1 MTKVAE
7 KSAPPINNNL
17 KNLKSFRGAKA
28 LAPGETA
35 KLPEAPAKLGEEIP
49 KADITNQAKTLN
61 AAEEVKPE
69 TTQPTEA
76 PSKSQSS
83 EVLSKAA
90 SVAKAIAKA
99 PVMPIIVPTDTK
111 KIEAKIADKKADAPV
126 HFIKKP
132 AVIFIEGFSM
142 FGISNGDGIT
152 DMADNYPGAKK
163 FSWEEHGKIM
173 DEIKKHSP
181 DQPVVLVGHSFGGD
195 TAIEVANELNSPK
208 NGFRSVDLLVSI
220 DAVGMNKTIIPVNVK
235 SNLNYFG
242 EGLIPFVHGD
252 PTVARNTKYTDVT
265 NELRNDMHSKMDDS
279 PEIQFEIFNK
289 INDVLGS
296 HGEEDIFIEIS
307 ETNQIKDVLEALKKS
322 L

>member
-7 KSAPPINNNL
+7 KIAPPINNNL
-17 KNLKSFRGAKA
+17 KNVKSFRGSKA
-28 LAPGETA
+28 LAPGET
-35 KLPEAPAKLGEEIP
+35 PKLGEELP

-61 AAEEVKPE
+61 AAEEAKP
-69 TTQPTEA
+69 QPQSTEA
-76 PSKSQSS
+76 PSKSSSS
-83 EVLSKAA
+83 EVLNKAA

-99 PVMPIIVPTDTK
+99 PVMPIILPTDTK
-111 KIEAKIADKKADAPV
+111 KIEAKIADKKVEAPL

-142 FGISNGDGIT
+142 FGVSNGDGIK

-163 FSWEEHGKIM
+163 FSWEEHGKIIE
-173 DEIKKHSP
+173 EIKKHAP

-235 SNLNYFG
+235 SNLNFFG

-252 PTVARNTKYTDVT
+252 PTVARNTKYTEVT
-265 NELRNDMHSKMDDS
+265 NELRSDMHSKMDDN
-279 PEIQFEIFNK
+279 PEVQFEIFNK

-307 ETNQIKDVLEALKKS
+307 ETNQIKDVLEAIKNS

>member
-7 KSAPPINNNL
+7 KIAPPLNNNL
-17 KNLKSFRGAKA
+17 KNWKSFRGSKA
-28 LAPGETA
+28 LAPGQAPMIAEG
-35 KLPEAPAKLGEEIP
+35 LPKT
-49 KADITNQAKTLN
+49 DITAQAKNLN
-61 AAEEVKPE
+61 E
-69 TTQPTEA
+69 TPTEA
-76 PSKSQSS
+76 PAQSPTPS
-83 EVLSKAA
+83 TSGEILSKAA
-90 SVAKAIAKA
+90 NVAKAIAKA
-99 PVMPIIVPTDTK
+99 PVMPIIIPTNTK
-111 KIEAKIADKKADAPV
+111 KIETKIADKKAEAPV

-142 FGISNGDGIT
+142 FGISNGDGIKE
-152 DMADNYPGAKK
+152 MADNFPGAKQ

-173 DEIKKHSP
+173 DEIKKHAP

-265 NELRNDMHSKMDDS
+265 NELRADMHSKMDDS

-289 INDVLGS
+289 INDVLGR

-307 ETNQIKDVLEALKKS
+307 ETSQIKDVLEALKNN